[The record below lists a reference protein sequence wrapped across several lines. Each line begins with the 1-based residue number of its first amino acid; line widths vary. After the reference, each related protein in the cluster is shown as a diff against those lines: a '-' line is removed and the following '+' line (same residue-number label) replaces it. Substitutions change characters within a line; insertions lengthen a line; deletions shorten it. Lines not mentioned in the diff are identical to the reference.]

1 MTQPQPM
8 QPQRRVVGPEDADER
23 LHAFAMTVEMIHR
36 CISVGDSARQR
47 VMFPV
52 YPATFPGTTMWAET
66 LAEWRRQLRKRSRE
80 YDIGKSRG
88 YETVYSAE
96 RQVAFTVVAGD
107 SFTGKNGA
115 RAPRLTRPKGVVT
128 KERVDRN
135 RETALGLVQLPL
147 IPLEDDDK
155 KPPADESCVTWFLI
169 VHAAKD
175 EVRIELSLPVE
186 LDGDSVV
193 SEYYERI
200 LLPPVPISG
209 AITPMTPEEDGD
221 DDSDGGSPLVSR

>member
-8 QPQRRVVGPEDADER
+8 QPQRRVIPPGDAEER
-23 LHAFAMTVEMIHR
+23 LNAFAMTVEMIHR
-36 CISVGDSARQR
+36 IISVGDSARRR
-47 VMFPV
+47 VMLPV
-52 YPATFPGTTMWAET
+52 YPATYPGTVMWAET

-80 YDIGKSRG
+80 YDIGRSRG
-88 YETVYSAE
+88 YETVFSAE

-107 SFTGKNGA
+107 SLTGVDGA

-135 RETALGLVQLPL
+135 REAATGLVQLAL
-147 IPLEDDDK
+147 IPEEGEK
-155 KPPADESCVTWFLI
+155 KPPADELCDTWFLI
-169 VHAAKD
+169 VYAAKG

-186 LDGDSVV
+186 LDGDSIV

-209 AITPMTPEEDGD
+209 AITPMTPEDEED
-221 DDSDGGSPLVSR
+221 DDGNGGSPLVSR

>member
-8 QPQRRVVGPEDADER
+8 QPQRRVVRPEDAEER
-23 LHAFAMTVEMIHR
+23 LQAFGMTVEMIHR
-36 CISVGDSARQR
+36 IISVGDSARRR
-47 VMFPV
+47 VMLPV
-52 YPATFPGTTMWAET
+52 YPATYPGTVMWAET
-66 LAEWRRQLRKRSRE
+66 LAAWRRELRKRSRE
-80 YDIGKSRG
+80 YDIGRSRG
-88 YETVYSAE
+88 YETVFSAE

-107 SFTGKNGA
+107 FLTGIDGA

-135 RETALGLVQLPL
+135 REAAIGLVQLAL
-147 IPLEDDDK
+147 IPAEDDK
-155 KPPADESCVTWFLI
+155 KPPADELCDTWFLI
-169 VHAAKD
+169 VYAAKN

-193 SEYYERI
+193 SDYHERI

-209 AITPMTPEEDGD
+209 AITPMTPEDEGD
-221 DDSDGGSPLVSR
+221 DDSNGGSPLVSR

>member
-8 QPQRRVVGPEDADER
+8 QPQRRVIQPEDAEER
-23 LHAFAMTVEMIHR
+23 LRDFSMTVEMIHQ
-36 CISVGDSARQR
+36 CISVGDSARRR
-47 VMFPV
+47 VMLPV
-52 YPATFPGTTMWAET
+52 FPATFPGTTMWAET

-80 YDIGKSRG
+80 YDIGRSRG

-96 RQVAFTVVAGD
+96 RRVAFTVVAGD
-107 SFTGKNGA
+107 SFTGKDGA
-115 RAPRLTRPKGVVT
+115 RPPRLTRPKGVVT

-135 RETALGLVQLPL
+135 RETAIGLVQLAL
-147 IPLEDDDK
+147 IPDENDK
-155 KPPADESCVTWFLI
+155 KPPPDELCDTWFLI

-175 EVRIELSLPVE
+175 EVRIELSLPVD

-209 AITPMTPEEDGD
+209 AIAPMTPEDEGNDDGN
-221 DDSDGGSPLVSR
+221 GGSPLVSR